1 MNILMVCLGNICRSP
16 LAHGLLREKI
26 KINNINASVDS
37 AGTSNYHIG
46 EPPDY
51 RMIMTAKAN
60 NISIEDLKARQFS
73 TKDFNDFDLIYVMD
87 KNNYDNVI
95 LLAENKEQKEKVKM
109 ILNEI
114 NQGVNH
120 NVPDPYYGGD
130 RGFDEVFSMLD
141 LATDKIINNLLK

>member
-1 MNILMVCLGNICRSP
+1 MVCLGNICRSP

-51 RMIMTAKAN
+51 RMIMTAKSN
-60 NISIEDLKARQFS
+60 SIVIEDLKARQF
-73 TKDFNDFDLIYVMD
+73 TIKDFDEFDLIYVMD
-87 KNNYDNVI
+87 RKNYDNVI
-95 LLAENKEQKEKVKM
+95 QLAENKGQKEKVKM

-114 NQGVNH
+114 TQGMNH

-130 RGFDEVFSMLD
+130 NGFEEVFSMLD
-141 LATDKIINNLLK
+141 QATDKIINNLLK

>member
-1 MNILMVCLGNICRSP
+1 MVCLGNICRSP

-51 RMIMTAKAN
+51 RMIMTAKSN
-60 NISIEDLKARQFS
+60 SIVIEDLKARQF
-73 TKDFNDFDLIYVMD
+73 TIKDFDEFDLIYVMD
-87 KNNYDNVI
+87 RKNYDNVI
-95 LLAENKEQKEKVKM
+95 KLAENNVQKEKVKM

-114 NQGVNH
+114 TQGMNH

-130 RGFDEVFSMLD
+130 NGFEEVFSMLD
-141 LATDKIINNLLK
+141 QATDKIINNLLK

>member
-16 LAHGLLREKI
+16 LAHGLLRKKI

-37 AGTSNYHIG
+37 AGTSSYHIG

-51 RMIMTAKAN
+51 RMIMTAKVN

-73 TKDFNDFDLIYVMD
+73 TKDFHDFDLIYVMD
-87 KNNYDNVI
+87 KDNYDNVI

-114 NQGVNH
+114 NQGMNH

-130 RGFDEVFSMLD
+130 HGFEEVFSMLD
-141 LATDKIINNLLK
+141 QATDVIINNLLK